1 MSFRRCPHH
10 LIVCGPGLLAGQVP
24 GIVSCHNDLTPT
36 ILKLAGSDR
45 PDHDGSPIPLTQ
57 KDLATPPSLE
67 QINVELLG
75 FALSEGQIRLAI
87 RQSCR
92 YREQHLQGVDASSA
106 TATISCPPA
115 GKNSTASQRTRRKCM
130 TISIFCALKGLRDG
144 AIGPRRQSASMLV
157 RGPRVVSL

>member
-10 LIVCGPGLLAGQVP
+10 LIICGPGLLAGQVP

-57 KDLATPPSLE
+57 KDLATPQSLE
-67 QINVELLG
+67 HINVEFLG

-92 YREQHLQGVDASSA
+92 YREQHLQGV
-106 TATISCPPA
+106 THH
-115 GKNSTASQRTRRKCM
+115 RRPLQSLAHRRAR
-130 TISIFCALKGLRDG
+130 ILRHHKGPV
-144 AIGPRRQSASMLV
+144 ANA
-157 RGPRVVSL
+157 